1 MPLCRTLLDYNFEIV
16 SNPPSEPLLVSLVNI
31 AQIIEPSI
39 AYENSKIIDLT
50 RFNSKSV
57 CEKCRNTFLVKI
69 NLEKFVCEECKKG
82 NLLEKKNACWLQVL
96 VKDNPATRKNSN
108 DFMALFSDRNL
119 NVSPGKG
126 KVGTRDGMLLNILM
140 PNSLDVKGGEGNKGD
155 VLDKVEKI
163 MQKAKFVQKDCITV
177 LEEMKK
183 IDVDR
188 VDEIQRSIEEY
199 AKRARIIL
207 NELNEFIPEYSGA
220 VETIFKG
227 FVKIIDGI
235 VGSHLDKVKELLQ
248 EKQELRGKI
257 VDQKVLRNEIKRLKM
272 ENLINVQRYS
282 EENENLRKNIESYK
296 YTITLYKKEL
306 DVN

>member
-1 MPLCRTLLDYNFEIV
+1 MCRTLLDYNFEIV
-16 SNPPSEPLLVSLVNI
+16 SNPPTEPLLVSLVGL

-69 NLEKFVCEECKKG
+69 NLDKFVCEECKKG
-82 NLLEKKNACWLQVL
+82 NLLEKNNSCWVQVL
-96 VKDNPATRKNSN
+96 VKDSPPTRKNSN

-126 KVGTRDGMLLNILM
+126 KAVNRDGMLFNILM
-140 PNSLDVKGGEGNKGD
+140 PHTLEIKGREGNKGE

-177 LEEMKK
+177 LEEMKRSD
-183 IDVDR
+183 IDR
-188 VDEIQRSIEEY
+188 VDEIQKNIEEY
-199 AKRARIIL
+199 AKRARIML

-227 FVKIIDGI
+227 FVKIIDGM
-235 VGSHLDKVKELLQ
+235 VASHLDKVKEIHM
-248 EKQELRGKI
+248 EKQELKGKI
-257 VDQKVLRNEIKRLKM
+257 VEQKILRNEIKRLKL
-272 ENLINVQRYS
+272 ENLINVQRYT
-282 EENENLRKNIESYK
+282 EENENLKNNIESYK